1 MEDRGWKIERAN
13 RRMEDREADYRAG
26 FDDLRQET
34 HVEDLRV
41 DGELPPWL
49 SGTLLRNGPAQF
61 EVDGDAYNHWFDGHA
76 MLHAFHVQDGRVSYR
91 NRFLD
96 TRSRRDALEQSEIAH
111 AEFATDPCRSIF
123 GRVMSIFNPTLTDN
137 ASINVDRLA
146 GQAVALT
153 ETPMPVA
160 FDPETLETAGVA
172 DYTDDLDAPITTAH
186 PHTEVGTGRTLTY
199 LTDLGRQSTYHL
211 CAIEPGT
218 RHRDVLTSLDVDTP
232 SYMHSFGMTE
242 HYAILS
248 EWPLVVN
255 PLDILL
261 SGKPFIENFEWMPE
275 RGVRFRILR
284 LNDGTEVA
292 TVTADAAFAFHHV
305 NAYEVGNEIVCDVA
319 AYPDAQI
326 IDDLYLDRLRAPD
339 QHPTQA
345 HLHRYR
351 LPLSGRPARSAPI
364 APDTSIEL
372 PRLRSDREGRR
383 YTTVYG
389 IGTRHADGF
398 SDQLVKMNVNT
409 GAVNTWHQKGL
420 YPGEPVFVPRPD
432 TTGEDEGVILSVVL
446 DARNDTSLLLALDAA
461 SFTEIARARVPHA
474 IPFGFHGQFFE

>member
-1 MEDRGWKIERAN
+1 MEDG
-13 RRMEDREADYRAG
+13 RMENRNADYRTG
-26 FDDLRQET
+26 FDELRRET
-34 HVEDLRV
+34 HVEDLPV
-41 DGELPPWL
+41 DGTLPTWL

-61 EVDGDAYNHWFDGHA
+61 AVNGDAYNHWFDGLA
-76 MLHAFHVQDGRVSYR
+76 MLHAFHVQDGAVSYR

-96 TRSRRDALEQSEIAH
+96 TRSRRDAREAGEIAH

-137 ASINVDRLA
+137 ASVNIDRLA

-160 FDPETLETAGVA
+160 FDPETLETAGVVDFA
-172 DYTDDLDAPITTAH
+172 DDLDAPITTAH

-199 LTDLGRQSTYHL
+199 LTDLGRQCRYHL

-218 RHRDVLTSLDVDTP
+218 RHRDVLGTLEVGRP

-255 PLDILL
+255 PLDVLL
-261 SGKPFIENFEWMPE
+261 SGEPFIENFEWTPE

-284 LNDGTEVA
+284 LSDGEEVA
-292 TVTADAAFAFHHV
+292 TVMADAAFAFHHV
-305 NAYEVGNEIVCDVA
+305 NAYEAGNELVCDVA

-339 QHPTQA
+339 QHPTHA
-345 HLHRYR
+345 HLRRYR
-351 LPLSGRPARSAPI
+351 LPLSGGAARTELV

-372 PRLRSDREGRR
+372 PRIRDDREGKR
-383 YTTVYG
+383 YSTLYG
-389 IGTRHADGF
+389 IGTRRADSF
-398 SDQLVKMNVNT
+398 SDQLVKLDVDA
-409 GAVNTWHQKGL
+409 GAADTWHADGL

-432 TTGEDEGVILSVVL
+432 TTGEDDGVILSVVL
-446 DARNDTSLLLALDAA
+446 DARDDTSLLLVLDAE

-474 IPFGFHGQFFE
+474 IPFGFHGRFFE

>member
-1 MEDRGWKIERAN
+1 MSDRN
-13 RRMEDREADYRAG
+13 ADYRRG

-34 HVEDLRV
+34 HVER
-41 DGELPPWL
+41 LPLEGTLPEWL
-49 SGTLLRNGPAQF
+49 SGTLIRNGPGQF
-61 EVDGDAYNHWFDGHA
+61 AVNGDTYNHWFDGLA
-76 MLHAFHVQDGRVSYR
+76 MLHAFHVQDGDVAYR

-96 TRSRRDALEQSEIAH
+96 TRSRRDALEEGEIAH

-137 ASINVDRLA
+137 ASVSIDRLA

-160 FDPETLETAGVA
+160 FDPETLETAGVVDYA
-172 DYTDDLDAPITTAH
+172 DDHDAPITTAH

-218 RHRDVLTSLDVDTP
+218 RHRDVLTSLNVDAP

-255 PLDILL
+255 PLDVLL
-261 SGKPFIENFEWMPE
+261 SGEPFIENFAWTPE

-284 LNDGTEVA
+284 LSDGEAVA
-292 TVTADAAFAFHHV
+292 TVKADAAFAFHHV

-339 QHPTQA
+339 PHPTQA

-351 LPLSGRPARSAPI
+351 LPLSGGTARVETI

-372 PRLRSDREGRR
+372 PRIRDDREGRR
-383 YTTVYG
+383 YTTAYG
-389 IGTRHADGF
+389 IGTRRAESF
-398 SDQLVKMNVNT
+398 SDQLVKLDVDT
-409 GAVNTWHQKGL
+409 GATATWHDDGC

-432 TTGEDEGVILSVVL
+432 ATGEDDGLVLSVVL
-446 DARNDTSLLLALDAA
+446 DAQDDTSFLLALDAE
-461 SFTEIARARVPHA
+461 SFSEIARARVPHA
-474 IPFGFHGQFFE
+474 IPFGFHGQFLE